1 MKIFLSCTIL
11 LCLAV
16 AAHVKAQPVEE
27 GRTAATSPR
36 GVESTGPYLV
46 LTLPG
51 HRDWVQS
58 VAFDETGTRLVST
71 SSDSSVRTW
80 NAVTGDSLLVMHG
93 HRVTTLTA
101 SFSSDGA
108 YVVSGSMD
116 HTARIWS
123 ATDGHL
129 ISTLVPHYDWVVTAR
144 YVHHDSLV
152 FTASSGYIRLW
163 HPLSGD
169 RIDSVH
175 NDVPVL
181 DLTPD
186 GKLVFGASG
195 GGYGALIR
203 FDTDSTIER
212 FDGVILGEFNH
223 AGTQICMA
231 MKDTSIVVWDIAS
244 RSIVARFKGHLG
256 EVYSVSF
263 DRAGRRVVSASA
275 DRTVR
280 VWDIATGAQ
289 VFYAV
294 AHDGAAICARFNPQG
309 DRVASGGKD
318 RAIRIWDVSA
328 SGVDAPVAGVRSEG
342 VGVECLPNVTSGPFV
357 VRLHGAGS
365 GVAHVEVIDLLGNV
379 VRSSEASAASGWV
392 NVWMDASSLAS
403 GLYVVRVRIG
413 GGMATSRLLV
423 R

>member
-1 MKIFLSCTIL
+1 MY
-11 LCLAV
+11 
-16 AAHVKAQPVEE
+16 QPEI
-27 GRTAATSPR
+27 
-36 GVESTGPYLV
+36 
-46 LTLPG
+46 
-51 HRDWVQS
+51 
-58 VAFDETGTRLVST
+58 
-71 SSDSSVRTW
+71 SSDANFAFYFGGSG
-80 NAVTGDSLLVMHG
+80 A
-93 HRVTTLTA
+93 
-101 SFSSDGA
+101 GA
-108 YVVSGSMD
+108 YVRLSDDS
-116 HTARIWS
+116 I
-123 ATDGHL
+123 
-129 ISTLVPHYDWVVTAR
+129 LVR
-144 YVHHDSLV
+144 
-152 FTASSGYIRLW
+152 FT
-163 HPLSGD
+163 
-169 RIDSVH
+169 
-175 NDVPVL
+175 NVL
-181 DLTPD
+181 
-186 GKLVFGASG
+186 
-195 GGYGALIR
+195 
-203 FDTDSTIER
+203 
-212 FDGVILGEFNH
+212 LGEFNQ

-342 VGVECLPNVTSGPFV
+342 FGVECLPNVTSGPFL

-365 GVAHVEVIDLLGNV
+365 GVAHVEVIDLLGTV
-379 VRSSEASAASGWV
+379 VRSIDASAASGSL

-403 GLYVVRVRIG
+403 GLYVVLVRSG
-413 GGMATSRLLV
+413 GGTATSRLLV